1 MRTRDAFNVDPAGH
15 SNYNPM
21 RQFWDATL
29 TQDVWPAVWGW
40 RLLNARCSL
49 AVLGWRLLVCH
60 SNIAISLSAAILI
73 WHCGLQ

>member
-1 MRTRDAFNVDPAGH
+1 MHSMWTRH

-40 RLLNARCSL
+40 RLLKREMF
-49 AVLGWRLLVCH
+49 RLQFWDGAFLF
-60 SNIAISLSAAILI
+60 AIRILQYQFQ
-73 WHCGLQ
+73 LPF